1 MAAKFEIRSPK
12 AGEYRWVLVSQG
24 RTLATGAPY
33 GRRAL
38 AEKSI
43 DAFRLAATAA
53 PVVDTTAPAARPTT
67 GKAARAVGRV
77 LGKAVVRGGR
87 AVETAEQA
95 AAKTAKRAA
104 RTVETATAPKP
115 ATKRAAPRAGGRKR

>member
-33 GRRAL
+33 ARRAL
-38 AEKSI
+38 AAKSI
-43 DAFRLAATAA
+43 DSFRLAATAA
-53 PVVDTTAPAARPTT
+53 PVVDTTVPAAKPTT
-67 GKAARAVGRV
+67 SKAARAVGRV
-77 LGKAVVRGGR
+77 LAKAVVTGGR

-104 RTVETATAPKP
+104 KTVQTATAPKP
-115 ATKRAAPRAGGRKR
+115 TTKRAAPRAGDRKG